1 MPSDSSMSEVF
12 ELIQK
17 MWNPLNI
24 PLPSLL
30 TPTLDPAELDRKI
43 TELKAV
49 EGWLSMNLK
58 MLQVTIRTL
67 EMQKSGLEALSASA
81 KAVRTSAEAVRCS
94 AEAIHAAASTTTD
107 TTPPPPST

>member
-1 MPSDSSMSEVF
+1 MPNESSMNEVF

-24 PLPSLL
+24 PIPSLL
-30 TPTLDPAELDRKI
+30 TPTLDPVEIDKKI

-58 MLQVTIRTL
+58 MLQVTIQTL
-67 EMQKSGLEALSASA
+67 EMQKSGLQAISASA
-81 KAVRTSAEAVRCS
+81 EAVRTSAQAVRNS
-94 AEAIHAAASTTTD
+94 AGAIHTAAGN
-107 TTPPPPST
+107 PPKS

>member
-1 MPSDSSMSEVF
+1 MPSESSMTEMF

-24 PLPSLL
+24 PLPTLL
-30 TPTLDPAELDRKI
+30 TPTLDPAEIERKI

-58 MLQVTIRTL
+58 LLQMTIQTL
-67 EMQKSGLEALSASA
+67 EMQKSSLQAISASA
-81 KAVRTSAEAVRCS
+81 EAVRTSAQAVRSS
-94 AEAIHAAASTTTD
+94 AEAIHAAAAN
-107 TTPPPPST
+107 PPPPQS

>member
-1 MPSDSSMSEVF
+1 MTEMF

-24 PLPSLL
+24 PLPSVL
-30 TPTLDPAELDRKI
+30 TPSIDPAEIERKI

-58 MLQVTIRTL
+58 MLQVTIQTL
-67 EMQKSGLEALSASA
+67 EMQKSGLQALSASA
-81 KAVRTSAEAVRCS
+81 QAVRTSAQAVRTSAEA
-94 AEAIHAAASTTTD
+94 IHAANTK
-107 TTPPPPST
+107 PPSS

>member
-1 MPSDSSMSEVF
+1 MPSETSMTDMF

-24 PLPSLL
+24 PLPNLL
-30 TPTLDPAELDRKI
+30 TPTLDPAEIEKKI

-58 MLQVTIRTL
+58 MLQMTIKTL
-67 EMQKSGLEALSASA
+67 EMQKSGLQAISASA
-81 KAVRTSAEAVRCS
+81 EAVRTSAEAVRTS
-94 AEAIHAAASTTTD
+94 ASAITGGASN
-107 TTPPPPST
+107 PRES

>member
-1 MPSDSSMSEVF
+1 MPNESSMTEMF

-24 PLPSLL
+24 PLPTLL
-30 TPTLDPAELDRKI
+30 TPTLDPVEIEKKI

-58 MLQVTIRTL
+58 MLQVTIQTL
-67 EMQKSGLEALSASA
+67 EMQKSGLQAISASA
-81 KAVRTSAEAVRCS
+81 EAVRTSAQAVRSS
-94 AEAIHAAASTTTD
+94 AEAMHSAASN
-107 TTPPPPST
+107 PPES

>member
-1 MPSDSSMSEVF
+1 MPNESSMNEVF

-24 PLPSLL
+24 PIPSLL
-30 TPTLDPAELDRKI
+30 TPTLDPVEIDKKI

-58 MLQVTIRTL
+58 MLQVTIQTL
-67 EMQKSGLEALSASA
+67 EMQKSGLQAISASA
-81 KAVRTSAEAVRCS
+81 EAVRTSAQAVRNS
-94 AEAIHAAASTTTD
+94 AGVIHTAAGN
-107 TTPPPPST
+107 PPKS

>member
-1 MPSDSSMSEVF
+1 MPNDSSMNEVF

-24 PLPSLL
+24 PIPSLL
-30 TPTLDPAELDRKI
+30 TPTLDPVEIDKKI

-58 MLQVTIRTL
+58 MLQVTIQTL
-67 EMQKSGLEALSASA
+67 EMQKSGLQAISASA
-81 KAVRTSAEAVRCS
+81 EAVRTSAQAVRNS
-94 AEAIHAAASTTTD
+94 AGAIHTAAGN
-107 TTPPPPST
+107 PPKS

>member
-1 MPSDSSMSEVF
+1 MPNESSMNEMF

-24 PLPSLL
+24 PIPSLL
-30 TPTLDPAELDRKI
+30 TPTLDPVEIDKKI

-58 MLQVTIRTL
+58 MLQVTIQTL
-67 EMQKSGLEALSASA
+67 EMQKSGLQAISASA
-81 KAVRTSAEAVRCS
+81 EAVRTSAQAVRNS
-94 AEAIHAAASTTTD
+94 AGAIHTAAGN
-107 TTPPPPST
+107 PPKS

>member
-1 MPSDSSMSEVF
+1 MPNESPMNEVF

-24 PLPSLL
+24 PIPSLL
-30 TPTLDPAELDRKI
+30 TPTLDPVEIDKKI

-58 MLQVTIRTL
+58 MLQVTIQTL
-67 EMQKSGLEALSASA
+67 EMQKSGLQAISASA
-81 KAVRTSAEAVRCS
+81 EAVRTSAQAVRNS
-94 AEAIHAAASTTTD
+94 AGAIHTAAGN
-107 TTPPPPST
+107 PPKS

>member
-1 MPSDSSMSEVF
+1 MPSESSMTEMF

-30 TPTLDPAELDRKI
+30 TPSLDPVEIEKKL

-58 MLQVTIRTL
+58 MLQMTIQTL
-67 EMQKSGLEALSASA
+67 EMQKSGLQAIGA
-81 KAVRTSAEAVRCS
+81 SAEAVRSS
-94 AEAIHAAASTTTD
+94 AEAMHAAAANPRQT
-107 TTPPPPST
+107 

>member
-1 MPSDSSMSEVF
+1 MNEMF

-30 TPTLDPAELDRKI
+30 TPSIDPAEIERKI

-58 MLQVTIRTL
+58 MLQVTIQTL
-67 EMQKSGLEALSASA
+67 EMQKSGLQALSASA
-81 KAVRTSAEAVRCS
+81 QAVRTSAQAVRTSAEA
-94 AEAIHAAASTTTD
+94 IHAAGTK
-107 TTPPPPST
+107 PPSS

>member
-1 MPSDSSMSEVF
+1 MSSEPSMTEMF

-24 PLPSLL
+24 PLPSVL
-30 TPTLDPAELDRKI
+30 TPSIDPAEIERKI

-58 MLQVTIRTL
+58 MLQVTIQTL
-67 EMQKSGLEALSASA
+67 EMQKSGLQALSASA
-81 KAVRTSAEAVRCS
+81 QAVRTSAQAVRTSAEA
-94 AEAIHAAASTTTD
+94 IHAANTK
-107 TTPPPPST
+107 PPSS

>member
-1 MPSDSSMSEVF
+1 MSNESAMSEVF
-12 ELIQK
+12 ELVQK

-30 TPTLDPAELDRKI
+30 TPSLDPAEIERKI

-58 MLQVTIRTL
+58 MLQMTIQTL
-67 EMQKSGLEALSASA
+67 EMQKSGLQAISASA
-81 KAVRTSAEAVRCS
+81 EAVRTSAQAVRSS
-94 AEAIHAAASTTTD
+94 AEAIHAASAN
-107 TTPPPPST
+107 PPQSS

>member
-1 MPSDSSMSEVF
+1 MSSEPSMTEMF

-24 PLPSLL
+24 PLPSVL
-30 TPTLDPAELDRKI
+30 TPSIDPAEIERKI

-58 MLQVTIRTL
+58 MLQVTIQTL
-67 EMQKSGLEALSASA
+67 EMQKSGLQALSASA
-81 KAVRTSAEAVRCS
+81 QAVRTSAQAVRTSAEA
-94 AEAIHAAASTTTD
+94 IHAASTK
-107 TTPPPPST
+107 PPSS

>member
-1 MPSDSSMSEVF
+1 MPSENSMNDMF

-30 TPTLDPAELDRKI
+30 TPTLDPDEVEKKI

-49 EGWLSMNLK
+49 EAWLSMNLK
-58 MLQVTIRTL
+58 MLQMTIKTL
-67 EMQKSGLEALSASA
+67 EMQKSGLQAISASA
-81 KAVRTSAEAVRCS
+81 EAVRTSAS
-94 AEAIHAAASTTTD
+94 AITGAASN
-107 TTPPPPST
+107 PRES

>member
-1 MPSDSSMSEVF
+1 MSTESPMSEVF
-12 ELIQK
+12 ELVQK

-30 TPTLDPAELDRKI
+30 TPSLDPAEIERKI

-58 MLQVTIRTL
+58 MLQMTIQTL
-67 EMQKSGLEALSASA
+67 EMQKSGLQAISASA
-81 KAVRTSAEAVRCS
+81 EAVRTSAQAVRSS
-94 AEAIHAAASTTTD
+94 AEAIHAATAN
-107 TTPPPPST
+107 PPQSS

>member
-1 MPSDSSMSEVF
+1 MTTESTMSEMF

-30 TPTLDPAELDRKI
+30 TPTLDPAEIERKI

-58 MLQVTIRTL
+58 MLQVTIQTL
-67 EMQKSGLEALSASA
+67 EMQKSGLQAISASA
-81 KAVRTSAEAVRCS
+81 DAVRTSAQAVRSS
-94 AEAIHAAASTTTD
+94 AEAMQAAASGT
-107 TTPPPPST
+107 SQS

>member
-1 MPSDSSMSEVF
+1 MSSEPSMTEMF

-24 PLPSLL
+24 PLPSVL
-30 TPTLDPAELDRKI
+30 TPSIDPAEIERKI

-58 MLQVTIRTL
+58 MLQVTIQTL
-67 EMQKSGLEALSASA
+67 EMQKSGLQALSASA
-81 KAVRTSAEAVRCS
+81 QAVRTSAQAVRTSAEA
-94 AEAIHAAASTTTD
+94 IHAAGTK
-107 TTPPPPST
+107 PPSS

>member
-1 MPSDSSMSEVF
+1 MPNESSMSEMF

-24 PLPSLL
+24 PLPTLL
-30 TPTLDPAELDRKI
+30 TPTLDPVEIEKKI

-58 MLQVTIRTL
+58 MLQVTIQTL
-67 EMQKSGLEALSASA
+67 EMQKSGLQAIGASA
-81 KAVRTSAEAVRCS
+81 EAVRTSAQAVRSS
-94 AEAIHAAASTTTD
+94 AEAMHSAARN
-107 TTPPPPST
+107 PPES

>member
-1 MPSDSSMSEVF
+1 MSSEPSMNEMF

-30 TPTLDPAELDRKI
+30 TPSIDPAEIERKI

-58 MLQVTIRTL
+58 MLQVTIQTL
-67 EMQKSGLEALSASA
+67 EMQKSGLQALSASA
-81 KAVRTSAEAVRCS
+81 QAVRTSAQAVRTSAEA
-94 AEAIHAAASTTTD
+94 IHGAGTK
-107 TTPPPPST
+107 PPSS

>member
-1 MPSDSSMSEVF
+1 MPNESSMNEMF

-24 PLPSLL
+24 PLPSVL
-30 TPTLDPAELDRKI
+30 TPSIDPAEIERKI

-58 MLQVTIRTL
+58 MLQVTIQTL
-67 EMQKSGLEALSASA
+67 EMQKSGLQALSASA
-81 KAVRTSAEAVRCS
+81 QAVRTSAQAVRTSAEA
-94 AEAIHAAASTTTD
+94 IHAAGTK
-107 TTPPPPST
+107 PPSS

>member
-67 EMQKSGLEALSASA
+67 EMQKSGLEALSAVLPGRSGQT
-81 KAVRTSAEAVRCS
+81 VRAGAAREARGACQ
-94 AEAIHAAASTTTD
+94 AWGRAQRG
-107 TTPPPPST
+107 

>member
-1 MPSDSSMSEVF
+1 MTTESTMSEMF
-12 ELIQK
+12 ELMQK

-30 TPTLDPAELDRKI
+30 TPTLDPAEIERKI

-58 MLQVTIRTL
+58 MLQVTIQTL
-67 EMQKSGLEALSASA
+67 EMQKSGLQAISASA
-81 KAVRTSAEAVRCS
+81 DAVRTSAQAVRSS
-94 AEAIHAAASTTTD
+94 AEAMQAAASGT
-107 TTPPPPST
+107 SQS

>member
-1 MPSDSSMSEVF
+1 MTEMF

-24 PLPSLL
+24 PLPSVL
-30 TPTLDPAELDRKI
+30 TPSIDPAEIERKI

-58 MLQVTIRTL
+58 MLQVTIQTL
-67 EMQKSGLEALSASA
+67 EMQKSGLQALSASA
-81 KAVRTSAEAVRCS
+81 QAVRTSAQAVRTSAEA
-94 AEAIHAAASTTTD
+94 IHAAGTK
-107 TTPPPPST
+107 PPSS